1 MKISRITVLHAIIII
16 SGAIFITIGLAG
28 VSSALSTTD
37 LSVGK
42 WSEFWQAAKKEFETE
57 TNAKKPSKSFLKV
70 RKGTGIDSQAK
81 KVEKAYKEFRKVLG
95 AYLGSMA
102 LPKKAENKKAKK
114 ARLNKVKKTEKA
126 FGKARKKYKNSVSRF
141 SGKVDKYVSLLKTSI
156 KKEKKG
162 SELKRELKLLKK
174 RLKAIKGQMEGQSG
188 VFEVSVARAKVKF
201 ENPELSR
208 EVLNVK
214 KSKAVD
220 PKIYFKACGGAIKKA
235 RLWGAEM
242 KKKLGKGLTTKE
254 QENGQTLASLFNSG
268 VNTAARDITQSLS
281 NIIIAAK
288 NKNSI
293 PLKKDPS
300 ALAEMLE
307 QWGNKRTR
315 TLKKNAEL
323 KIIQTEL
330 KVFLNTVSSTSK
342 WLKNEQ
348 KK

>member
-114 ARLNKVKKTEKA
+114 ARLKKVKKTEKA

-220 PKIYFKACGGAIKKA
+220 PKIYFKACGGTIKKA

-242 KKKLGKGLTTKE
+242 KKKLKKGLTTKE
-254 QENGQTLASLFNSG
+254 EERGDTLVGIF
-268 VNTAARDITQSLS
+268 
-281 NIIIAAK
+281 
-288 NKNSI
+288 
-293 PLKKDPS
+293 
-300 ALAEMLE
+300 
-307 QWGNKRTR
+307 
-315 TLKKNAEL
+315 
-323 KIIQTEL
+323 
-330 KVFLNTVSSTSK
+330 
-342 WLKNEQ
+342 
-348 KK
+348 